1 MKIEHTIVEKLTRA
15 LAPDVLQVIN
25 ESHSHNVPA
34 NSETHFKVV
43 AVSQAFEGKRVVARH
58 QWMYSLL
65 QQELDGEVHALSL
78 HTFTPQEWAKREQQV
93 SASPDCMG
101 GSQ

>member
-15 LAPDVLQVIN
+15 LAPDVLQVVN
-25 ESHSHNVPA
+25 EAHSHNVPA

-43 AVSQAFEGKRVVARH
+43 VVSEAFAGKRAVARH
-58 QWMYSLL
+58 QRIYSLL
-65 QQELDGEVHALSL
+65 QEELDGEVHALSL
-78 HTFTPQEWAKREQQV
+78 HTFTPQEWAQREQQI

-101 GSQ
+101 GGQ